1 MFPGFAGAS
10 LPADGAPPGG
20 AAAEQAPAPAE
31 DGTKLIDLSEK
42 LDKTACYARNENKSY
57 PWTNL
62 FIGDSRLGMQSDADE
77 QLIIHL
83 SFQEFMKVKSIKFTE
98 WNRGADPDMN
108 PVTVHI
114 HVNRNNLG
122 FEDVEDVDPT
132 QSITLTSDDL
142 SELSDAIDLQFVKFQ
157 RVKSLT
163 FFVEDN
169 AGGDV
174 SAIGGLKIMGRTVA
188 TTNMNDF
195 KKQG

>member
-1 MFPGFAGAS
+1 MFPGFGGGAT
-10 LPADGAPPGG
+10 LPADGGPAAGAPEPTR
-20 AAAEQAPAPAE
+20 AE
-31 DGTKLIDLSEK
+31 DGTQLLDLSDK
-42 LDKTACYARNENKSY
+42 LDKPACYARNENASY
-57 PWTNL
+57 PWGNL
-62 FIGDSRLGMQSDADE
+62 FIGDSRLALRSDADE

-83 SFQEFMKVKSIKFTE
+83 TFQEFVKVKSIKFTE
-98 WNRGADPDMN
+98 FNRGASPDLN

-122 FEDVEDVDPT
+122 FEDIEDVDPA
-132 QSITLTSDDL
+132 QSITLTTDDL
-142 SELSDAIDLQFVKFQ
+142 REISDAIDLYYVKFQ

-174 SAIGGLKIMGRTVA
+174 TAIGGLKIMGRTVA

-195 KKQG
+195 KSQG

>member
-1 MFPGFAGAS
+1 MFPGLGGAT
-10 LPADGAPPGG
+10 LPTGAP
-20 AAAEQAPAPAE
+20 AAEQAPAPAE
-31 DGTKLIDLSEK
+31 NGNKLIDLSET
-42 LDKTACYARNENKSY
+42 LDKSACYARNENAAYS
-57 PWTNL
+57 WGNL
-62 FIGDSRLGMQSDADE
+62 FIGDSRLGLQSDADE

-83 SFQEFMKVKSIKFTE
+83 EFREFVKVKSVKFTE

-122 FEDVEDVDPT
+122 FEDIEDVDPAQT
-132 QSITLTSDDL
+132 ITLTSGDL
-142 SELSDAIDLQFVKFQ
+142 QEISDAIDLYYVKFQ

-163 FFVEDN
+163 FFIEDN

-174 SAIGGLKIMGRTVA
+174 TGIGGLRLMGSTIA

>member
-1 MFPGFAGAS
+1 MFPGFGGS
-10 LPADGAPPGG
+10 TLPTSAPPG
-20 AAAEQAPAPAE
+20 AAAEQSPPPAE
-31 DGTKLIDLSEK
+31 DGTELIDLSEK
-42 LDKTACYARNENKSY
+42 LDKSSCYARNENSGY
-57 PWTNL
+57 PWGNL
-62 FIGDSRLGMQSDADE
+62 FIGDSRLGMRSDADE
-77 QLIIHL
+77 QLILHL
-83 SFQEFMKVKSIKFTE
+83 SFQEFVKVKSIKFTE
-98 WNRGADPDMN
+98 WNRGANPDMN

-122 FEDVEDVDPT
+122 FEDIEDVDPA

-142 SELSDAIDLQFVKFQ
+142 RESSGAIDLYYVKFQ

-174 SAIGGLKIMGRTVA
+174 TAIGGLKIMGRTVA

>member
-1 MFPGFAGAS
+1 MFPGFGGSAIPAS
-10 LPADGAPPGG
+10 GPPGAD
-20 AAAEQAPAPAE
+20 AANQGPAPAE
-31 DGTKLIDLSEK
+31 DGTELIDLSEK
-42 LDKTACYARNENKSY
+42 LDRSACYARNENAGY
-57 PWTNL
+57 PWANL
-62 FIGDSRLGMQSDADE
+62 FIGDSRIGTRSDADE

-83 SFQEFMKVKSIKFTE
+83 TFQEFVKVKSIKFTE

-114 HVNRNNLG
+114 HVNRVNLG
-122 FEDVEDVDPT
+122 FEDIEDVEPA
-132 QSITLTSDDL
+132 QSITLAADDL
-142 SELSDAIDLQFVKFQ
+142 RESSDATDLYYVKFQ

-174 SAIGGLKIMGRTVA
+174 TAIGGLRILGRTVA

-195 KKQG
+195 KSKQG

>member
-1 MFPGFAGAS
+1 MFAG
-10 LPADGAPPGG
+10 LGG
-20 AAAEQAPAPAE
+20 ATSSTGAAEPSPAE
-31 DGTKLIDLSEK
+31 DGTKLINLSEK
-42 LDKTACYARNENKSY
+42 LDKPLCYARNENAAY
-57 PWTNL
+57 PWGNL

-83 SFQEFMKVKSIKFTE
+83 SFQEFVKVKSIKFTE
-98 WNRGADPDMN
+98 WNRGTRPEMN

-114 HVNRNNLG
+114 HVNRVNLG
-122 FEDVEDVDPT
+122 FEDVEDVDPEQT
-132 QSITLTSDDL
+132 IKLTSFDL
-142 SELSDAIDLQFVKFQ
+142 QESSDPIDLKFVKFQ

-163 FFVEDN
+163 FFIEDN

-174 SAIGGLKIMGRTVA
+174 TALGGLQIMGRTVA

>member
-1 MFPGFAGAS
+1 MFGGAQTMG
-10 LPADGAPPGG
+10 GAP
-20 AAAEQAPAPAE
+20 AAEPAPAE
-31 DGTKLIDLSEK
+31 DGNALIDLSEK
-42 LDKTACYARNENKSY
+42 FDKPLCYARNENSSY
-57 PWTNL
+57 PWANL

-77 QLIIHL
+77 QLIIHVT
-83 SFQEFMKVKSIKFTE
+83 FQEFVRVKSIKFTE
-98 WNRGADPDMN
+98 WNKGANPEMN

-122 FEDVEDVDPT
+122 FEDVEDVDPAQT
-132 QSITLTSDDL
+132 VTLTTSNL
-142 SELSDAIDLQFVKFQ
+142 SEIAETIDLYYVKFQ

-163 FFVEDN
+163 FFIEDN

-174 SAIGGLKIMGRTVA
+174 TAIGGLKIMGKTVA